1 MKGYLDRLND
11 AQKEAVLTTEG
22 RVRVIAGAGTG
33 KTRALTAR
41 YCYLVDE
48 AGISPANILCAT
60 FTNRAADVMKRR
72 IRAELG
78 DLDLGMIC
86 TFHAFCVQLLREDI
100 NVLNYPKDFI
110 IMDEEDVRDTLL
122 KVFSDMGLTSRD
134 ITVKKA
140 NDNILETRKLR
151 TEDYIDNVYLLN
163 NEELRARFE
172 ATDDMEEG
180 IFLRYLYEQKKS
192 FGLDFNDLIN
202 FATYILERF
211 PDVRSKWAGRMEYVM
226 VDEFQDVSARQYGI
240 AKILSSVHRNL
251 FIVGDPDQTIYTW
264 RGSHAKMFLDFDKEF
279 PDSKTIVLDINYRSV
294 PEILAASD
302 ELISHN
308 IVRYPKTLKAVKEE
322 GTKPVFFH
330 AKSDREESQWICSR
344 ISDIR
349 KEGGKLGDCAVLY
362 RAHHLS
368 RPLEEALMRNKIPYV
383 IYGGTEF
390 YSRREV
396 KDLICYLRMVAYGD
410 DISFRRVVNVPPRK
424 IGRKKMELLAER
436 AEAGGRTL
444 YEALRDSIRDPV
456 FKGTD
461 AGRFVSCI
469 EAARELRG
477 SMSLGDL
484 LQALM
489 DRSGYERFLRLQ
501 GDQERLDNVAEL
513 KRGITEYGED
523 PDATLEDFLVHASL
537 FDGNGDEKPDRVKL
551 MTVHTS
557 KGMEFPYVFICGLD
571 EGVFPS
577 KKTDSPEEMEEERRL
592 MYVAMTRAEYGLYLT
607 DSEGPAESGGFKSPS
622 RFVFEIGRENLDY
635 AVELDPE
642 MAKEMEGR
650 ARTEA
655 ARARRMSDLFRRG
668 DRVIHQVFGAGTVEE
683 VSERE
688 MCYVVKFDN
697 LETPRT
703 LRFDAKLSREL

>member
-1 MKGYLDRLND
+1 MTEYLDSLNGE
-11 AQKEAVLTTEG
+11 QREAVLTTEG
-22 RVRVIAGAGTG
+22 HVRVIAGAGTG

-41 YCYLVDE
+41 YCYLVDT
-48 AGISPANILCAT
+48 AGIAPRNILCAT
-60 FTNRAADVMKRR
+60 FTNRAADVMKQR
-72 IRAELG
+72 IRKMLG

-100 NVLNYPKDFI
+100 NVLNYPKEFV
-110 IMDEEDVRDTLL
+110 IMDQEDVKDTLL
-122 KVFSDMGLTSRD
+122 KVFADMGLNSRD

-140 NDNILETRKLR
+140 NDEILEARKMR
-151 TEDYIDNVYLLN
+151 TENYIDDVYLLN
-163 NEELRARFE
+163 NEELKAKFE
-172 ATDDMEEG
+172 ATKDMEDG

-211 PDVRSKWAGRMEYVM
+211 PDVRAKWADRMEYVM
-226 VDEFQDVSARQYGI
+226 VDEFQDVSAKQYNI
-240 AKILSSVHRNL
+240 AKILSSVHNNL

-279 PDSKTIVLDINYRSV
+279 PDAKTVVLDINYRSV
-294 PEILAASD
+294 PEILTASD

-308 IVRYPKTLKAVKEE
+308 IVRYPKNLKAVKEE

-330 AKSDREESQWICSR
+330 AKNDREEAQWICAR
-344 ISDIR
+344 IMELR
-349 KEGGKLGDCAVLY
+349 KEGGKLGDCAILY

-368 RPLEEALMRNKIPYV
+368 RPLEEALMKNKIPYV
-383 IYGGTEF
+383 IFGGTEF
-390 YSRREV
+390 YARREV

-410 DISFRRVVNVPPRK
+410 DIAFRRVINVPPRK
-424 IGRKKMELLAER
+424 IGRKKMAVLE
-436 AEAGGRTL
+436 EARETRGESL
-444 YEALRDSIRDPV
+444 YEALKENLMNPLFR
-456 FKGTD
+456 GTD
-461 AGRFVSCI
+461 ASTFVKCI
-469 EAARELRG
+469 ESARELRG
-477 SMSLGDL
+477 SLSLGDL
-484 LQALM
+484 LQTVM

-523 PDATLEDFLVHASL
+523 PDATLEDFLVHVSL
-537 FDGNGDEKPDRVKL
+537 FDGEGERNKDRVKL

-577 KKTDSPEEMEEERRL
+577 KKTDSPEDMEEERRL

-607 DSEGPAESGGFKSPS
+607 DSEGPAESGGFKTPS
-622 RFVFEIGRENLDY
+622 RFVFEIGRGNLDY
-635 AVELDPE
+635 AVELDPD
-642 MAKEMEGR
+642 MMKRMEER
-650 ARTEA
+650 TRIEEARV
-655 ARARRMSDLFRRG
+655 RRMSDLYRKG
-668 DRVIHQVFGAGTVEE
+668 DRVVHPVFGNGTIVE

-688 MCYVVKFDN
+688 MCYVVRFDK
-697 LETPRT
+697 LATERT
-703 LRFDAKLSREL
+703 IRFDAKMSREL